1 MRIRVLCNNWTGWQV
16 LRWVLDRGERVV
28 AVVLH
33 PPEWSGYREEILAEL
48 RRTQEVHVSEA
59 PELLDDH
66 VLRAIR
72 ALDPELA
79 LRPSATCPGKARG
92 QLAARDVLNIVDILY
107 KRTFAPWRGAY
118 FEEDRRRIYVTIQ
131 LEES

>member
-1 MRIRVLCNNWTGWQV
+1 MWIRVLCNNWMGWQV

-28 AVVLH
+28 TVVLR
-33 PPEWSGYREEILAEL
+33 PSEWSEYREEILVEL

-79 LRPSATCPGKARG
+79 LRPSATCSGKARG
-92 QLAARDVLNIVDILY
+92 QLAVRDVLDIANILD
-107 KRTFAPWRGAY
+107 RHTFPALARGL
-118 FEEDRRRIYVTIQ
+118 V
-131 LEES
+131 